1 MNVCQPRVDKRLN
14 WNAKEFVKA
23 EERAATERPY
33 TKPNNPRKYQCKGA
47 RCSNQPKK
55 GCEFEMCGRCCKKIA
70 EPCSVHDDAF
80 SVFEPPVFERNLSF
94 YMIEPKVFF
103 RFVSKGVGC
112 SFESSNHML
121 NNSDK
126 NLNQSRLS
134 LLVTWCI
141 CFHVVLSL
149 VPIFFFVLI
158 GHRDCYL
165 ALGFTT

>member
-126 NLNQSRLS
+126 NLNNYDFLCMSRGVFVFTLYSHWFPFSS
-134 LLVTWCI
+134 L
-141 CFHVVLSL
+141 F
-149 VPIFFFVLI
+149 
-158 GHRDCYL
+158 
-165 ALGFTT
+165 